1 MPEFNWNN
9 HLIAGSN
16 RYDPNG
22 IYQDLMGNSLYADA
36 FKQRGITEGMF
47 TNMMQNNPQD
57 TMAMV
62 NGIGSNSGN
71 SGNWFSNLF
80 GESQDQNG
88 NILRGGATG
97 FQWAGAGLGALNSLY
112 GMYQG
117 NKQLKL
123 AKDNFEEQKALSR
136 ANYTNT
142 ARAYNNNLRN
152 QQSGR
157 GYGGMSGAAKRTLGE
172 EYERRKA
179 AETYR

>member
-9 HLIAGSN
+9 HLMAGTN

-22 IYQDLMGNSLYADA
+22 IYHELMGNSLYADA

-47 TNMMQNNPQD
+47 LSMMNNNPQD
-57 TMAMV
+57 TIAMV
-62 NGIGSNSGN
+62 NGIGSNTGN
-71 SGNWFSNLF
+71 GNWFSNLF
-80 GESQDQNG
+80 GTSQDKNG
-88 NILRGGATG
+88 STLYGGATG
-97 FQWAGAGLGALNSLY
+97 LQWIGAGLGALNSLY

-123 AKDNFEEQKALSR
+123 AKENFEEQKALSR
-136 ANYTNT
+136 ANY
-142 ARAYNNNLRN
+142 AMQAKAYNNNLRN

-157 GYGGMSGAAKRTLGE
+157 GYIGMSGAAKRTLGD

-179 AETYR
+179 SETYR